1 MIEEEKKIENI
12 PEIMPIIGVEGFVVF
27 PYLLLPVSVTEARDI
42 EAVNI
47 ALKEEKVI
55 GLFPIKREGKREI
68 SIPEDIYDI
77 GTAAS
82 IARMIRMPDDSIKVL
97 LQGMKRIK
105 IKRIINTEG
114 NRAEIKILDSTT
126 KTSEELE
133 ALKRTVTTIFIQ
145 IVRIANYLP
154 DDMAL
159 IIESIA
165 DPSRL
170 CDFIAA
176 NVNLNIKDKI
186 EILCTINI
194 KDRLKKLTGYLQN
207 EMNILQLGEK
217 LRSEVSTELN
227 KEQKEYYLR
236 EQLKAIQKEL
246 GEKDEK
252 TIEIEELSKK
262 IEEKV
267 MSEEAKEIARKEVRK
282 LEKIPTQAADF
293 YVTVNY
299 INWLLELPWG
309 DETEDNIDIKKA
321 AEILDEDHYD
331 LKSIKE
337 RILEFL
343 AVRKLKKNTMG
354 TILCFVGP
362 PGVGKTS
369 LGKSIAKALNRKFV
383 RLALG
388 GVRDEAEIRGH
399 RRTYVGALPG
409 RILQEIKRVKT
420 RNPVFMID
428 EIDKIGM
435 DFRGDPTSALLEVLD
450 PEQNDTFVDHYI
462 EIPFDLSH
470 VFFITTAN
478 VLETIPPPLRDRMEI
493 IRIAGYTVDEKAH
506 IAEKYLV
513 PRQIDM
519 NGLKNRKI
527 TFDYNTIKLI
537 IESYTMEAGVRNLER
552 TVGSIMR
559 KIAKDIV
566 FGKRATRR
574 ITKNIVNKYLG
585 KPIYIPVLAKKKP
598 VPGVTTGMAWT
609 PVGGVILFI
618 EVAFMPGNGKYILTG
633 QLGNVMKESC
643 EIALS
648 YVRSNVKRY
657 NIDEEFHMNKDIH
670 IHVPEGAVS
679 KDGPS
684 AGIAII
690 TSIISL
696 LSNTPAKPNIAMT
709 GEITLKG
716 DVLPIGGVKEKVL
729 GANRAG
735 IKEIILPKD
744 NEKDIDDIPE
754 TVRNMTTF
762 YFVRS
767 IDEVIDK
774 VLIKKNIKRRSNR

>member
-1 MIEEEKKIENI
+1 MIEEEKMIENI
-12 PEIMPIIGVEGFVVF
+12 PEIIPIIGVKDFVIF
-27 PYLLLPVSVTEARDI
+27 PYLLIPMSVTESRDI

-55 GLFPIKREGKREI
+55 GLFPIKGEKREI
-68 SIPEDIYDI
+68 SIPDDIYDI

-105 IKRIINTEG
+105 IKRIINTKG

-133 ALKRTVTTIFIQ
+133 ALKRTVITIFIQ

-159 IIESIA
+159 IIESID

-252 TIEIEELSKK
+252 TIEVEELSKK

-321 AEILDEDHYD
+321 AEILDGDHYD

-369 LGKSIAKALNRKFV
+369 LGKSIAKSLNRKFV
-383 RLALG
+383 RLSLG

-450 PEQNDTFVDHYI
+450 PEQNNTFVDHYI

-506 IAEKYLV
+506 ITEKYLI
-513 PRQIDM
+513 PRQIEM
-519 NGLKNRKI
+519 NGLKNRKLS
-527 TFDYNTIKLI
+527 FDYNAIKLI
-537 IESYTMEAGVRNLER
+537 VESYTMEAGVRNLER
-552 TVGSIMR
+552 TVGNIMR
-559 KIAKDIV
+559 KIAKDII
-566 FGKRATRR
+566 FGKRVPRRVTR
-574 ITKNIVNKYLG
+574 KIVNKYLG
-585 KPIYIPVLAKKKP
+585 KPIFTPVLAKKRP
-598 VPGVTTGMAWT
+598 VPGITTGMAWT

-618 EVAFMPGNGKYILTG
+618 EVASMPGSGKYILTG
-633 QLGNVMKESC
+633 QLGSVMKESC

-648 YVRSNVKRY
+648 YVRSNAKRY
-657 NIDEEFHMNKDIH
+657 NIDENIYAKRDIH
-670 IHVPEGAVS
+670 IHVPEGAVP

-696 LSNTPAKPNIAMT
+696 LSNIPAKPDIAMT

-735 IKEIILPKD
+735 IKEIILPKG
-744 NEKDIDDIPE
+744 NEKDIDDVPE
-754 TVRNMTTF
+754 TVRNMTAF
-762 YFVRS
+762 YFVRN

-774 VLIKKNIKRRSNR
+774 VLVKKDI